1 MKYLLFAFTLLL
13 GGCLA
18 IPYQSFG
25 LSGGYRDWALEEK
38 NTFQVK
44 FSGNADVKPEV
55 AADYALLRSAVLT
68 KENGFEFFEVLDK
81 KSKTLKSYTG
91 TMYTYKPTFSLSIRL
106 IPSDH
111 PMTNRTYNSEILIKE
126 LTEKYNITEY

>member
-1 MKYLLFAFTLLL
+1 MKYLLFAVTLLL

-18 IPYQSFG
+18 TPYQSFG

-44 FSGNADVKPEV
+44 FSGNADVTPKV

-91 TMYTYKPTFSLSIRL
+91 TMYTYKPTISLSIRL
-106 IPSDH
+106 IPSNY